1 MGWIIGLPEDKLA
14 RWFYFY
20 NHDPIGW
27 FSTPT
32 WWLWKSVFGCNGC
45 KKPTR
50 AFGGWFFTPAWWLEI
65 SALFHH
71 GFKNPPRAQG
81 GSFFH
86 FSLVRK
92 MGIFLNRSVK
102 SFWKYIVGRQQKGDW
117 AVSKKVTQHGQ
128 TYTKSWLKFWIT
140 QNMTGPKI
148 WPSAK
153 TSLVPRDPK
162 YGRQQNVSSSTGHKI
177 WPSAKTS
184 AVARDPKCGRQQ

>member
-1 MGWIIGLPEDKLA
+1 MMGWIIGLPEDKLA

-71 GFKNPPRAQG
+71 GFKKPPRAQG

-92 MGIFLNRSVK
+92 MGIFLNRLVK
-102 SFWKYIVGRQQKGDW
+102 PFWKYIVLHLQLLGVRRRQTPCPPAFWVPDW
-117 AVSKKVTQHGQ
+117 TSGEWRPVGPWCPRTQEG
-128 TYTKSWLKFWIT
+128 
-140 QNMTGPKI
+140 
-148 WPSAK
+148 
-153 TSLVPRDPK
+153 
-162 YGRQQNVSSSTGHKI
+162 
-177 WPSAKTS
+177 
-184 AVARDPKCGRQQ
+184 

>member
-32 WWLWKSVFGCNGC
+32 WWLWKSVFGC

-71 GFKNPPRAQG
+71 GFKKQPRAQG
-81 GSFFH
+81 CSFFQ

-92 MGIFLNRSVK
+92 MGIFLNCLVK
-102 SFWKYIVGRQQKGDW
+102 PFWKYIHIFWTFKIYIDKLDRQFLNLWRAKL
-117 AVSKKVTQHGQ
+117 ARRSLMSCVQ
-128 TYTKSWLKFWIT
+128 TC
-140 QNMTGPKI
+140 NE
-148 WPSAK
+148 
-153 TSLVPRDPK
+153 
-162 YGRQQNVSSSTGHKI
+162 
-177 WPSAKTS
+177 
-184 AVARDPKCGRQQ
+184 

>member
-27 FSTPT
+27 FFTPT

-71 GFKNPPRAQG
+71 GFKKPPRAQG

-92 MGIFLNRSVK
+92 MGIFLNRLVK
-102 SFWKYIVGRQQKGDW
+102 PFWKYIVRERAPLESTFIKLNGSSAGYPSGVPRTRIGKLFLISKSASYRSKQFKFFSCDFSCGF
-117 AVSKKVTQHGQ
+117 ANFVSKTWQ
-128 TYTKSWLKFWIT
+128 Y
-140 QNMTGPKI
+140 
-148 WPSAK
+148 
-153 TSLVPRDPK
+153 
-162 YGRQQNVSSSTGHKI
+162 
-177 WPSAKTS
+177 
-184 AVARDPKCGRQQ
+184 